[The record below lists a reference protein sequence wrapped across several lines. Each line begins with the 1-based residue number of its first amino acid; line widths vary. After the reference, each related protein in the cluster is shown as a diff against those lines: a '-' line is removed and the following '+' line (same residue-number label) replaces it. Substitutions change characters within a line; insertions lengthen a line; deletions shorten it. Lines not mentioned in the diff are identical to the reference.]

1 MKEINKKLKE
11 NILLGTYLIIL
22 YFLLLN
28 IKWVTAALGS
38 ILGIISPFITAFA
51 MAFVLNLPMK
61 FFENKVF
68 NFLDKEKS
76 SFLRNLKR
84 PLSILVTFISV
95 IGFIV
100 ALILFV
106 VPQ

>member
-28 IKWVTAALGS
+28 IKWVTTALGS

-51 MAFVLNLPMK
+51 MAFVLTLPMK

-68 NFLDKEKS
+68 NFLDKEKF
-76 SFLRNLKR
+76 SFLRILKR
-84 PLSILVTFISV
+84 PL
-95 IGFIV
+95 
-100 ALILFV
+100 
-106 VPQ
+106 